1 MRGGR
6 AGERTTLYVRVGRPN
21 LCAMRLALVAALVLF
36 ACTSPTPPPRDRAAV
51 NADTQELLA
60 PLPQADRSGPI
71 SGFVSARDQQTLSLD
86 SGGQHLIP
94 LKVDARTPTIR
105 DGRKGTSGQIQEGD
119 VVRAAYSMDP
129 DGAPRATQL
138 VVNSK
143 PFTGRATPP
152 GTNAEQPQ
160 QQEAEAPSGNATGE
174 TPVVMEV
181 TPVESRQ
188 PLPAGQPVN
197 ASKTAN
203 QPSTSSA
210 AANRNSTSSP
220 QPQR

>member
-1 MRGGR
+1 MRI
-6 AGERTTLYVRVGRPN
+6 
-21 LCAMRLALVAALVLF
+21 ALVAAAVLF
-36 ACTSPTPPPRDRAAV
+36 ACTTPTPPPPDRAAV
-51 NADTQELLA
+51 NAATQEILK
-60 PLPQADRSGPI
+60 PLPAADNSGPI

-105 DGRKGTSGQIQEGD
+105 DGQKGTAGQIQEGD

-129 DGAPRATQL
+129 DGSPRATQL

-160 QQEAEAPSGNATGE
+160 QEAQAPSGNASGE
-174 TPVVMEV
+174 APVVMEV

-203 QPSTSSA
+203 QPSTGQATTSTP
-210 AANRNSTSSP
+210 TSSP